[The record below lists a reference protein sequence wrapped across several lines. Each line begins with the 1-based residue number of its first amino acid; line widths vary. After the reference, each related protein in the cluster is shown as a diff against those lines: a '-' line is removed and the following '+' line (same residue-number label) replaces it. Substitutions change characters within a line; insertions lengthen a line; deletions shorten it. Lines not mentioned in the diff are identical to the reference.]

1 MGTSGYGGS
10 NRPKVQT
17 GKGFKLVMV
26 SNRPDVDSSLS
37 SDQDSDFAPE
47 EDDFYYQKPQKSKS
61 ILRHRTPDLQ
71 TGSGRFEPF
80 TSLNPIE
87 PVDLNLF
94 NASFKLVG
102 NSNSDG
108 DSDNDNDSDNDSDK
122 AKFEFEHPWRHR
134 ERPTKFLLGRSGMS
148 GCRCV
153 WSDSFGIRALHAN
166 RSEFRPDLSENRAKF
181 VVFVPDFLQPILPL
195 KCVGLEQKRTKNLPK
210 NERNFA
216 KR

>member
-122 AKFEFEHPWRHR
+122 AKFETGDAGGALIFGTEDSD
-134 ERPTKFLLGRSGMS
+134 ESDTE
-148 GCRCV
+148 
-153 WSDSFGIRALHAN
+153 SDSEH
-166 RSEFRPDLSENRAKF
+166 EKAKF
-181 VVFVPDFLQPILPL
+181 ADDSLNRHFVPTPLQNRDVYRSLA
-195 KCVGLEQKRTKNLPK
+195 
-210 NERNFA
+210 FY
-216 KR
+216 